1 MKKTI
6 PWDAARVASLR
17 GLPRKYKPC
26 AAVGPLSHGQEAYG
40 GDCCL
45 MCGHHCCSCERRP
58 SFSERHAHLIKL
70 PGTELPTGI
79 NSIARG
85 DSDGVYRCGKC
96 KQGEPCLYAAIGLK
110 SCQQKADEREYPV
123 QSSMM
128 PAHEANPSEYR
139 KLEREYAYPVKPSI
153 EHGQINVCG
162 CGCGGSPC
170 ARSAKDRAWMDNVV
184 GHMQAHREVWEREER
199 HRFTGECRECF
210 AVNGRHGPVCS
221 VGRREVNGQRGSIA
235 TRMDIYEELKQ
246 FNMIDRDAALALL
259 TTGETSKFED
269 VPVSGSYSALVTE
282 AHRLKYAA
290 SAAQHAE
297 LAKRTADKVME
308 LMGFPIKLVS
318 KEEAAA
324 MYPGVQPCPRCS
336 GTTNKHRYY
345 CTARPMTT
353 RIP

>member
-58 SFSERHAHLIKL
+58 SFSERHAHLVKQAPSGL
-70 PGTELPTGI
+70 
-79 NSIARG
+79 NSVVRG
-85 DSDGVYRCGKC
+85 DGDKW
-96 KQGEPCLYAAIGLK
+96 PL
-110 SCQQKADEREYPV
+110 P
-123 QSSMM
+123 
-128 PAHEANPSEYR
+128 
-139 KLEREYAYPVKPSI
+139 REYAYPPFRQ
-153 EHGQINVCG
+153 EHGQTADVPDSAFQLAPVNVCG

-324 MYPGVQPCPRCS
+324 MYPDVQPCPRCS